1 MTSESRSTPLEL
13 SQDLTPK
20 SVDGHAVGQE
30 LVHIPGLDRLPPLA
44 LAQYL
49 LSHFVGQI
57 LTPDL
62 ASRHATDFVGS
73 VISVVRVSLVVS

>member
-13 SQDLTPK
+13 PQDMTPV
-20 SVDGHAVGQE
+20 SVDGLSIGQE

-49 LSHFVGQI
+49 LSHFVSQI
-57 LTPDL
+57 EN
-62 ASRHATDFVGS
+62 SRLYSEHGADFVPP
-73 VISVVRVSLVVS
+73 VILGV

>member
-13 SQDLTPK
+13 SQDMTPK

-62 ASRHATDFVGS
+62 ASKQAADLAGP
-73 VISVVRVSLVVS
+73 VISVVRVSFAVS